1 MERPEGDT
9 SREMG
14 QGYALLT
21 VAMTFALTV
30 VLFLLLGRWIDQR
43 LGTAPWLMLVGVVVG
58 VGLGGTWAWLRLR
71 GPGGIK

>member
-1 MERPEGDT
+1 
-9 SREMG
+9 MG
-14 QGYALLT
+14 QGYSLLT

-30 VLFLLLGRWIDQR
+30 ALFLLLGRWIDRR

-58 VGLGGTWAWLRLR
+58 VGLGGVWAWLRLA